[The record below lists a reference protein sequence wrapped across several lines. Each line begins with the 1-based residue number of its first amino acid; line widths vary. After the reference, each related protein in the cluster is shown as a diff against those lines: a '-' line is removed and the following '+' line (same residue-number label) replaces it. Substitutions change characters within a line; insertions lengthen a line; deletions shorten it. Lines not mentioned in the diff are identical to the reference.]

1 MKTVPYKLE
10 MKETKYPITVGRVV
24 QLEVTEGTL
33 LAPMT
38 TKHRKT
44 ISGTRV
50 R

>member
-1 MKTVPYKLE
+1 MKIVPYKLE

-24 QLEVTEGTL
+24 QLEVTGATR
-33 LAPMT
+33 LAAMT

-44 ISGTRV
+44 KSGTRV